1 MEEKKQ
7 YRFRLSDELDSYI
20 EDYTLNNEIPREDKS
35 EGLARIIREHKE
47 LSKRNW
53 NLGYVTDTITENVTQ
68 SVQTALQKSISKEIT
83 KVRLGTNNADKNTQ
97 ILIELLQGF
106 MQMQNMEHIMTTD
119 LNKPEFLSDVE
130 NLVQDRINLQK
141 QKKDNHIQKER

>member
-7 YRFRLSDELDSYI
+7 YRFRLSEDINHYI
-20 EDYTLNNEIPREDKS
+20 EGYTEDNEIPRLDKS
-35 EGLARIIREHKE
+35 EGLARIIREHRE
-47 LSKRNW
+47 MSKRNW
-53 NLGYVTDTITENVTQ
+53 SLEYITGTVAENVTQ
-68 SVQTALQKSISKEIT
+68 SMQVALQKSISKEIN

-130 NLVQDRINLQK
+130 NLVQDRINVQK